1 MFLAQPFL
9 KVVYM
14 ESPTNFRN
22 LQNELTQRYNIII
35 SEVVQ
40 TYANYKLYSADS
52 SGYTQNIVN
61 LDKLQE
67 EIFLMKNN
75 ISKSTDELQKNIKV
89 IDNKIF
95 SLGEDNKK
103 LQEELDLLTNSDN
116 AAHGRLTDSTNL
128 YNRQLLGNWLLLGL
142 VLSGTYA
149 AYKMKQ

>member
-35 SEVVQ
+35 SEVVH
-40 TYANYKLYSADS
+40 TYPNYKLYSADS
-52 SGYTQNIVN
+52 TSYTQNIVN

-67 EIFLMKNN
+67 EIFLIKNN

-103 LQEELDLLTNSDN
+103 LQEEC
-116 AAHGRLTDSTNL
+116 ST
-128 YNRQLLGNWLLLGL
+128 W
-142 VLSGTYA
+142 
-149 AYKMKQ
+149 